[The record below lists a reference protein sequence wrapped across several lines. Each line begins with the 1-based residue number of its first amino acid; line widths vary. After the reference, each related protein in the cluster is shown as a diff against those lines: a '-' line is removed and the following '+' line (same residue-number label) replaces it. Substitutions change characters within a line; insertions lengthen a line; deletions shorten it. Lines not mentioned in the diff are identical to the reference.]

1 MFPYHISDGSM
12 VVVQIFFGIGAI
24 LGQFEH
30 PQQRL
35 WTDVRSADLP
45 YLALQTMPT
54 LPVPAC
60 RTCPCLRPQSKTL
73 QGVSTASPLQ
83 HCSLLTFYSRGVAD
97 VLTCLLTGSAAITSR
112 R

>member
-1 MFPYHISDGSM
+1 M

-35 WTDVRSADLP
+35 WTDVRSTDTP
-45 YLALQTMPT
+45 YLALHAMPT
-54 LPVPAC
+54 LPVSDCTTLPAFE
-60 RTCPCLRPQSKTL
+60 TAVKYIQD
-73 QGVSTASPLQ
+73 VSTASPLQ

-97 VLTCLLTGSAAITSR
+97 VLSCLLTDFAAITSR